1 MINNSRHKTKDKV
14 FLTGFTTLEILI
26 AVSILI
32 ILSALAIGS
41 LSTFRDAREL
51 DRAVDEIFTLVRE
64 ARSRTLSSEDDS
76 QFGVHFETSNS
87 VLFKGTTFTMGAP
100 SNKTLILSNRVEIY
114 AINIPGSDVVF
125 ERLTGDANP
134 SGDVSVRLKADPSE
148 SKTIIIN
155 SSGLIYVQ

>member
-1 MINNSRHKTKDKV
+1 MR
-14 FLTGFTTLEILI
+14 GFTTLEVLLSI
-26 AVSILI
+26 AVLI
-32 ILSALAIGS
+32 ILSAIVIGAFA
-41 LSTFRDAREL
+41 TFRDAREL

-64 ARSRTLSSEDDS
+64 ARSRTLSSEGDS

-87 VLFKGTTFTMGAP
+87 VLFKGATFTMGAP
-100 SNKTLILSNRVEIY
+100 NNKTLILSNRVEIF
-114 AINIPGSDVVF
+114 AINILGSDVVF